1 MMSLNVGWRLG
12 VTGVSFAVFGLCG
25 LLFSICVFPLTCF
38 WPQRARQYCICRL
51 VHLYFRALLAIFRL
65 LGVMRLELKNLEIL
79 QAPEPKIVV
88 ANHPT
93 YLDVVVLLA
102 LIPRACCV
110 VKGAHW
116 SNPCF
121 WGIVRAAAYISNI
134 DPMKFIEDGARQLD
148 AGYTLI
154 IFPEGSRS
162 PSANRMHAFS
172 RGFAHIALKTRSPIV
187 PVLMHCDPPF
197 LTKQMHWYDIP
208 PFPFCIRVHV
218 QKPVDI
224 QPHAASFHASPS
236 HAARAVTNTV
246 EVSITRQLFD
256 YGFFKAGN

>member
-1 MMSLNVGWRLG
+1 MIWLKVGWRLC
-12 VTGVSFAVFGLCG
+12 VTGGSFAVFGLCG
-25 LLFSICVFPLTCF
+25 VLFSICAFPLTYF
-38 WPQRARQYCICRL
+38 WPHRLRQYCVTRL
-51 VHLYFRALLAIFRL
+51 VQMFFRALLATLRL
-65 LGVMRLELKNLEIL
+65 LGVMQLELTGVEIL
-79 QAPEPKIVV
+79 RDSGPTIVV

-93 YLDVVVLLA
+93 YLDIVVLLA
-102 LIPRACCV
+102 LTPRACCV
-110 VKGAHW
+110 VKGVHW

-121 WGIVRAAAYISNI
+121 WGIVRAAAYISNA

-172 RGFAHIALKTRSPIV
+172 RGFAHIALKSRRPIL
-187 PVLMHCDPPF
+187 PVLMHCEPPF
-197 LTKQMHWYDIP
+197 LTKQMRWYEIP
-208 PFPFCIRVHV
+208 PFPFRISVHV
-218 QKPVDI
+218 QEPIDI
-224 QPHAASFHASPS
+224 RPHAAISHVSPS
-236 HAARAVTNTV
+236 HSARVVTNTV